1 MTTPLLPSQ
10 GRCTEAA
17 FALPEDAP
25 LENRADL
32 FDGGNT
38 RCQRL
43 IDDLVARQY
52 AVAPR
57 YFPTHLVRA
66 LRREAQLRDQ
76 RGEFQTA
83 GVGRREEH
91 QRNFRVRRDR
101 TLWLN
106 GSTLA
111 QCRLLGELE
120 QLRLAVNRQLFM
132 GLFDLESHFA
142 VYDPGAFYR
151 RHLDAF
157 NGNNGRVLSVV
168 IYLNEQWRSDDG
180 GRLRIWADPDAIHP
194 ATEVEPRAGT
204 LVCFRSDRI
213 PHEVLE
219 ARRQRVSVAGWFR
232 CNNST
237 ADRPD
242 PPR

>member
-1 MTTPLLPSQ
+1 M
-10 GRCTEAA
+10 
-17 FALPEDAP
+17 
-25 LENRADL
+25 ENHADL
-32 FDGGNT
+32 FDGGSP

-52 AVAPR
+52 AVAPN
-57 YFPTHLVRA
+57 YFPAHLVRA
-66 LRREAQLRDQ
+66 LRREAVLRDR
-76 RGEFQTA
+76 RGEFQSA
-83 GVGRREEH
+83 GIGRRGEH
-91 QRNFRVRRDR
+91 QHNARVRRDR
-101 TLWLN
+101 TLWLD

-111 QCRLLGELE
+111 QCRLLGEFE

-157 NGNNGRVLSVV
+157 NGRNGRVLSVV
-168 IYLNEQWRSDDG
+168 VYLNDQWRSEEG
-180 GRLRIWADPDAIHP
+180 GRLRVWADPDAIHP

-204 LVCFRSDRI
+204 LVCFLSDRI